1 MLTAHMTRIAPHNGF
16 TWHPHR
22 GLEICTWVLEGTL
35 HHEDT
40 PGGQATSARVSF
52 SACSPANGSSIKN

>member
-1 MLTAHMTRIAPHNGF
+1 MLTAHMTRIAPDNGF

-22 GLEICTWVLEGTL
+22 GLEIYTWVLEGTL

-40 PGGQATSARVSF
+40 TGGQGDVQPGDLQRMF
-52 SACSPANGSSIKN
+52 